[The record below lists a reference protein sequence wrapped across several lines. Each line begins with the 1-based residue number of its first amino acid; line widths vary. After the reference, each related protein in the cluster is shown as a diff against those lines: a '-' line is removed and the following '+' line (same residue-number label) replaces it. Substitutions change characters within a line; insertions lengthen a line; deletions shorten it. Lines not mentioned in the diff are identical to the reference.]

1 MPRHAAFDC
10 LRSSSQKPL
19 LEVDRAARE
28 RELDPRDTGLLRR
41 IVGTEIR
48 RRGTLRA
55 VVGAFTHHKPKP
67 DLATFLRIG
76 LAQILFMDRVPEH
89 AAVSE
94 TVRACADYLGLSK
107 GRIVNGVLRNV
118 LREMRQGQSGDLTR
132 DIDGRDIHF
141 DFPLFRD
148 PAEHPHL
155 WAEDALSIPNA
166 LHKKWTTR
174 YGLEEANAMARA
186 AQEEPALSIRVTGA
200 QSAPIETLLE
210 EFRDLGIETIASASH
225 PRILL
230 APADATGAMIASAA
244 FQEGRITIQ
253 GEHAVR
259 AAEAAGNVEGL
270 DVLDLCAAP
279 GGKAAVLAER
289 KPARFVAT
297 DISAYRMARMA
308 SSFERLGVTPPHL
321 AAMDGTA
328 GLAPGA
334 VFDVVFLDAPCSNTG
349 VLAQRPAARW
359 RYSPKTQ
366 AELTALQAHLI
377 REAASRVKVGGALV
391 YSTCSLETEENDR
404 IVKTFL
410 KDASKNAWEIEQE
423 RASRPG
429 TFESGG
435 PVDGGYAVRLRR
447 KAAGAIPPVG

>member
-1 MPRHAAFDC
+1 MPRHAAFQC

-28 RELDPRDTGLLRR
+28 RGLGPRDTGLLRR

-55 VVGAFTHHKPKP
+55 VVGAFSHHKPKP

-76 LAQILFMDRVPEH
+76 LAQILFMDRVPDH

-94 TVRACADYLGLSK
+94 TVRACSDTLGLSK
-107 GRIVNGVLRNV
+107 GRIINGVLRNV
-118 LREMRQGQSGDLTR
+118 LREMREGKSGDPTR

-148 PAEHPHL
+148 PSEHPHL

-174 YGLEEANAMARA
+174 YGLEEANGMARA
-186 AQEEPALSIRVTGA
+186 AQEEPALSIRVTAA
-200 QSAPIETLLE
+200 QSEPIDSLLE
-210 EFRDLGIETIASASH
+210 EFSDLGIETVPSSSH

-230 APADATGAMIASAA
+230 APADATGLVIECAA

-259 AAEAAGNVEGL
+259 AAETAGNVEGL

-289 KPARFVAT
+289 KPARMIAT
-297 DISAYRMARMA
+297 DISAHRMARMD
-308 SSFERLGVTPPHL
+308 SSFARLRVQPPTL
-321 AAMDGTA
+321 AAMDGA
-328 GLAPGA
+328 DALAPGA
-334 VFDVVFLDAPCSNTG
+334 LFDVVFLDAPCSNTG

-359 RYSPKTQ
+359 RYGPKSQ
-366 AELTALQAHLI
+366 NELTSLQARLI
-377 REAASRVKVGGALV
+377 RAAAVHVKIGGVLV

-404 IVKTFL
+404 VVKMFM
-410 KDASKNAWEIEQE
+410 KDAGKDAWTIEQE

-429 TFESGG
+429 TFEGRG

-447 KAAGAIPPVG
+447 KARGALHG